1 MAKNKIEDGQT
12 IDFTAATAHKSG
24 DLIEVGA
31 LAVVVHQNVEAGE
44 PGVGHVEG
52 VWSLPKST
60 AVAIAQGEAVYIKN
74 AVISKDNTG
83 VYAGKAWESKD
94 AADEEIAVRINF

>member
-74 AVISKDNTG
+74 AVISKDDTG

>member
-60 AVAIAQGEAVYIKN
+60 AIAIAQGEAVYIKN

>member
-74 AVISKDNTG
+74 AVIGKDNTG

>member
-60 AVAIAQGEAVYIKN
+60 AIAIAQGEAVYIKN

-94 AADEEIAVRINF
+94 AADEEISVRINF

>member
-60 AVAIAQGEAVYIKN
+60 AIAIAQGEAVYIKN

-83 VYAGKAWESKD
+83 VYAGKAWESKE
-94 AADEEIAVRINF
+94 AVDEEIAVRINF